1 MNTTLTTPATQSLQW
16 MLDLGVP
23 EADVTWLQDMNGS
36 AELHMP
42 GKRDRVERIW
52 KQAITMMLQSPSR
65 MAQLAQAL
73 N

>member
-1 MNTTLTTPATQSLQW
+1 MNSDMNTPTAQSLQW
-16 MLDLGVP
+16 MLDLGMP
-23 EADVTWLQDMNGS
+23 QADVTWLQDMSGS

-52 KQAITMMLQSPSR
+52 KQAITMMMQSPSPVTH
-65 MAQLAQAL
+65 LAQAL

>member
-23 EADVTWLQDMNGS
+23 ETDVTWLQDMSGS

-52 KQAITMMLQSPSR
+52 KQAITMMLQSPSPI
-65 MAQLAQAL
+65 AQLAQAL

>member
-23 EADVTWLQDMNGS
+23 ESDVTWLQDMSGS

-52 KQAITMMLQSPSR
+52 KQAIAMMLQSPSP

>member
-1 MNTTLTTPATQSLQW
+1 MNITLTTPATQSLQW

-23 EADVTWLQDMNGS
+23 ETDVTWLQDMSGS

-42 GKRDRVERIW
+42 GTRDRVERIW
-52 KQAITMMLQSPSR
+52 KQAITMMLQSPSPIT
-65 MAQLAQAL
+65 QLAQAL